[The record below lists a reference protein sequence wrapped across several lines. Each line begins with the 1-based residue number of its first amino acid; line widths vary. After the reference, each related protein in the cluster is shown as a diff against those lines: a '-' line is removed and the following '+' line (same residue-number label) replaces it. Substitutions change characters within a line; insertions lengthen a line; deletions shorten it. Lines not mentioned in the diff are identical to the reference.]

1 MKVSTE
7 HVQYIKQA
15 ITPIDIPELRAV
27 YKEAGLSDK
36 RYRWDLLYRAKLS
49 QWLSDNI
56 YPYAN
61 DDHID
66 TVLRQ
71 LTNTK

>member
-1 MKVSTE
+1 MKISTA
-7 HVQYIKQA
+7 HVQHIKQA
-15 ITPIDIPELRAV
+15 ISPIDVPELRAA

-49 QWLSDNI
+49 QWISDNI
-56 YPYAN
+56 YPYAI
-61 DDHID
+61 DAHID